1 MLPRRGDL
9 GSPAITALAVACF
22 LAFWSLLVWAPIGAL
37 LVAVLTGHSL
47 VLALAAC
54 AGCVFAAFVARLVG
68 HGIVRGQRAA
78 YAVVCLLM
86 LGATAF
92 HVWRACTHTSNT
104 ALFAAS
110 RAAVFFCLAL
120 FVAVLSVRKGSASA

>member
-22 LAFWSLLVWAPIGAL
+22 LAFWSLLVWGPIGTL
-37 LVAVLTGHSL
+37 LVAVLTGHVVL
-47 VLALAAC
+47 LALVG
-54 AGCVFAAFVARLVG
+54 GCVVAAFIARLVG
-68 HGIVRGQRAA
+68 DEIVRGRRAA

-92 HVWRACTHTSNT
+92 HTWRACTQASNT

-110 RAAVFFCLAL
+110 RAAVFFCLAVY
-120 FVAVLSVRKGSASA
+120 VAAVTIRKGPDRA

>member
-9 GSPAITALAVACF
+9 RSPAITALAVACF
-22 LAFWSLLVWAPIGAL
+22 LAFWSLLVWGPIGAV
-37 LVAVLTGHSL
+37 LVAVFTGHPV

-54 AGCVFAAFVARLVG
+54 AGCVVAAFLARLVG
-68 HGIVRGQRAA
+68 HGIVRGHRAA

-92 HVWRACTHTSNT
+92 HVWRAYTHASNT

-120 FVAVLSVRKGSASA
+120 FVAALTVRKGSTNA